1 MGPEDLRAL
10 ALFDGLSDEQL
21 AQLAEAGSEVV
32 VEPGKELFHEGDHA
46 DSWWV
51 LVEGAVELVR
61 RVGREDVVVG
71 RMDVPGRWAGGF
83 RAWDEHGVYLASARV
98 ATAARLLQVPA
109 AALGELADVW
119 FPFGA
124 HLVRGLYGTARTIE
138 ATVRQR
144 ASLVAL
150 GELAAGFAHE
160 INNPAAA
167 AVRAVDGLD
176 AASQALVASLAR
188 LVERG
193 ISAPQFAALDALR
206 REVPGPRAG
215 SDPLRVS
222 EDEDAVEA
230 WLDRR
235 GVARA
240 WSLAPALAAAGVD
253 VQWCE
258 RAAGVL
264 PGAVLEPGMEWV
276 ASSLD
281 VASLLSDVGESTRR
295 ISTLVAAVRSYSQMD
310 RGSLQLVDITDGL
323 ESTLVMLGHKL
334 GNRVDVVRSYAPDVP
349 RVQAYAGEL
358 NQVWTNLM
366 DNALDAMDGAGVLG
380 VATRGDDGGVVVEIS
395 DTGPGMSAE
404 VAERAFEP
412 FYTTKAGGQRTGLG
426 LDIARR
432 IVVERHG
439 GEMGIDSRPGL
450 TLVRV
455 RIPARPSV

>member
-1 MGPEDLRAL
+1 MRPEDLRAL
-10 ALFDGLSDEQL
+10 ALFDGLSGEQL

-32 VEPGKELFHEGDHA
+32 VEPGQELFHEGDHA

-119 FPFGA
+119 FPFAA

-160 INNPAAA
+160 LNNPAAA

-176 AASQALVASLAR
+176 AASQALVASLGR

-193 ISAPQFAALDALR
+193 ISPAQFAALDALR
-206 REVPGPRAG
+206 REVPGARAG
-215 SDPLRVS
+215 SDPLRLS

-258 RAAGVL
+258 RAAAVL
-264 PGAVLEPGMEWV
+264 PGPVLEPGVEWV

-295 ISTLVAAVRSYSQMD
+295 ISTLVGAVRSYSQMD
-310 RGSLQLVDITDGL
+310 RGSLQLVDVTDGL

-334 GNRVDVVRSYAPDVP
+334 GHRVDVDRSYGPDVP

-395 DTGPGMSAE
+395 DTGQGMPPD

-439 GEMGIDSRPGL
+439 GEIAIESRPGL
-450 TLVRV
+450 TVVRV